1 MIESHDYLTGLGF
14 RGRISMEFQ
23 EKLMFLRKE
32 RGWSQEELGEKVSV
46 TRQTVSKW
54 ELGQTTPE
62 LAKLIE
68 LGELFQ
74 ISIDELVGR
83 EKESTQKFS
92 SQGIPDCYGER
103 DFGHFYRTTYEY
115 KSKKRFLGM
124 PLVHIHFGR
133 GNCTAKGIIAV
144 GNCAVGFLS
153 LGIASVGLISVGVAS
168 LGLLAYGVACL
179 GLLASAG
186 GVAIGGF
193 FALGG
198 VAVSC
203 YFAVGGVA
211 AGASIAIG
219 GCAAANQ
226 LAIGGAAAGT
236 VAVGKYVDG
245 TTTFAADSNF
255 SNVDWNAVRIAVE
268 EQCRRIPEWLL
279 KWILRWMSR

>member
-1 MIESHDYLTGLGF
+1 
-14 RGRISMEFQ
+14 MEFQ
-23 EKLMFLRKE
+23 EKLMYLRKE
-32 RGWSQEELGEKVSV
+32 RGWSQEELGDKVSV

-68 LGELFQ
+68 LSELFQ

-83 EKESTQKFS
+83 EKESIPNS
-92 SQGIPDCYGER
+92 SLQSQPDYYGER
-103 DFGHFYRTTYEY
+103 EFRRFYQTTYEY

-133 GNCTAKGIIAV
+133 GNCTAKGIIAI
-144 GNCAVGFLS
+144 GNCAAGFLS
-153 LGIASVGLISVGVAS
+153 LGIASVGLFSVGVAS

-186 GVAIGGF
+186 GVAIGGL
-193 FALGG
+193 FAAGG

-211 AGASIAIG
+211 AGTSIAIG

-226 LAIGGAAAGT
+226 LAVGGAAAGT
-236 VAVGKYVDG
+236 VAVGQYVDG
-245 TTTFAADSNF
+245 TVVFKSNSDF

-279 KWILRWMSR
+279 DWILRWID

>member
-1 MIESHDYLTGLGF
+1 
-14 RGRISMEFQ
+14 MEFQ

-32 RGWSQEELGEKVSV
+32 RGWSQEELGDRVSV

-68 LGELFQ
+68 LSELFQ

-83 EKESTQKFS
+83 EKESIQNPLA
-92 SQGIPDCYGER
+92 QEMPRYYGER
-103 DFGHFYRTTYEY
+103 EFGRFYQTTYEY

-133 GNCTAKGIIAV
+133 GNCTAKGIIAI

-153 LGIASVGLISVGVAS
+153 LGIASVGLISIGVAS

-186 GVAIGGF
+186 GVAIGGL

-211 AGASIAIG
+211 AGTSIAIG

-236 VAVGKYVDG
+236 VAVGQYVDG
-245 TTTFAADSNF
+245 TAVFKANSDF

-268 EQCRRIPEWLL
+268 EQCKRIPEWLL
-279 KWILRWMSR
+279 EWILKWMNR